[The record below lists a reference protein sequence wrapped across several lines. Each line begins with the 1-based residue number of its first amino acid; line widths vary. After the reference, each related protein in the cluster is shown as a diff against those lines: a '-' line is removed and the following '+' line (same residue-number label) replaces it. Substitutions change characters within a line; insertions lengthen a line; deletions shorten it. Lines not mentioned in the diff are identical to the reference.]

1 MDEFTD
7 IAIVDDDAR
16 IHQSLDLL
24 VDDIVTTGG
33 SIQQAYHQVN
43 GTGSTVVAAS
53 TLVDRGEVAGRFFE
67 SIGVPYVP
75 VFTYRDLDIDP
86 VGVGSNQPNLGE

>member
-1 MDEFTD
+1 MWTG
-7 IAIVDDDAR
+7 
-16 IHQSLDLL
+16 SCGGL
-24 VDDIVTTGG
+24 VDVAMRD
-33 SIQQAYHQVN
+33 
-43 GTGSTVVAAS
+43 VAAS